1 MSILSGCVIS
11 SAFLGSSIYMMI
23 TENKDSKY
31 KLYNSLSDKAKKH
44 YENIKRERM
53 MIWIKSS
60 VIGVIVALLVNTFGG
75 KMVKGQNGQCFNKSC
90 MSASIF
96 FVVQYLVYSLHPKS
110 DWVLNH
116 VENSEQTK
124 LWLEH
129 YKYMKRKWHIGLVLG
144 IIGYFLA
151 IYHANLKIELDGYLF
166 MQEFNRNPYP
176 RGIPLDVVNE
186 R

>member
-1 MSILSGCVIS
+1 
-11 SAFLGSSIYMMI
+11 MMI

-60 VIGVIVALLVNTFGG
+60 VIGVIVALLVNTFAG
-75 KMVKGQNGQCFNKSC
+75 KMVKGQNGECFNKSC

-176 RGIPLDVVNE
+176 RGIPLDIVNE